1 MQNGTELNPKPAEG
15 NASATASF
23 VRERLSERGTRS
35 GGEAGR
41 QKRVN
46 GDRGDSPEECDLL
59 ADPVAATSQTGP
71 RHDQAALVKLSM
83 SCRKI

>member
-1 MQNGTELNPKPAEG
+1 M
-15 NASATASF
+15 NAAASF

-46 GDRGDSPEECDLL
+46 EDRGGSPEECDLI
-59 ADPVAATSQTGP
+59 ADPVAATSQTGL

-83 SCRKI
+83 SRRKI